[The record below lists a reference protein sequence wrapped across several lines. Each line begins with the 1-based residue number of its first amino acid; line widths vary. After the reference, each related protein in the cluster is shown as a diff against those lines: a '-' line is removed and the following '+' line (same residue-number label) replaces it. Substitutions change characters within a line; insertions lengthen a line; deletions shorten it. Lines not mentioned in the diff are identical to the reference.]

1 MNAAPEPGEAAAT
14 IVGAGSV
21 GLALA
26 LRLARA
32 GVGVLLVTRRPEA
45 ARTLAE
51 RGLAGDD
58 PATGARVAA
67 AVRASAEP
75 TPRSL
80 APGPVF
86 LCTRANA
93 VDAVARMLAGTPAP
107 LVTFQNDVA
116 SETAAARHHAPVI
129 GGVWRETVTRRADD
143 RVCLQLERP
152 GRAVVGLHPHGWI
165 AEVDAVAALLRRGDI
180 DVSVSRDIA
189 RDKWLKLCVNLMSAP
204 NALIRRSDHR
214 TRAFVE
220 IKARLL
226 EEARAALFAAG
237 IAPRSCDGRD
247 RSLVEEIAWQRAS
260 LASGESAR
268 ELPIYNQVWS
278 ALRHGA
284 SLEADAYHRRILRL
298 AEESAIPAPV
308 NARVLEVLLRQ
319 AASGAGPE
327 SIAAA
332 EILDV

>member
-51 RGLAGDD
+51 RGLAGED

-86 LCTRANA
+86 VCTRANA
-93 VDAVARMLAGTPAP
+93 VDAVARRLAGTPAP

-116 SETAAARHHAPVI
+116 SEVAAARHHAPVI

-189 RDKWLKLCVNLMSAP
+189 RDKWLKLCVNLMSTP
-204 NALIRRSDHR
+204 NALVRRDDHR
-214 TRAFVE
+214 GPAFVDV
-220 IKARLL
+220 KVRLL
-226 EEARAALFAAG
+226 EEARATLAAAG
-237 IAPRSCDGRD
+237 IDARPCDDRD
-247 RSLVEEIAWQRAS
+247 RTLDEEIALQRDA
-260 LASGESAR
+260 LARGTSAR
-268 ELPIYNQVWS
+268 ALPLYNHVWT

-284 SLEADAYHRRILRL
+284 PLEADAYHERILAL
-298 AEESAIPAPV
+298 ARAHAVAAPV
-308 NARVLEVLLRQ
+308 NARVLEKLLE
-319 AASGAGPE
+319 ASQRALGPE
-327 SIAAA
+327 CFAAR
-332 EILDV
+332 ELLP